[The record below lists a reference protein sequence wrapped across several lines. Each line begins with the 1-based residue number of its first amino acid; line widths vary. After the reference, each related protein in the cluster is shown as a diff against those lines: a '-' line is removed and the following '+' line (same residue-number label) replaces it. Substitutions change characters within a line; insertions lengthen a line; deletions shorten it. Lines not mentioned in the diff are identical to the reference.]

1 MLSGVNSRLA
11 QAEAASK
18 PIQHNEIEEV
28 SAQRKC
34 EDHFVATLTEI
45 GQIKPDQ
52 IKRRLRVDDTFKQSK
67 RELGIVLI
75 LNEKIYVFLVRNWTG
90 NYRPGPDGKFW
101 LKRTEYE
108 ESITVEQI
116 RSPLVELQEQVT
128 LMHNHLT
135 KNGASV
141 TKLQVAGKLVFPNSE
156 IVLDDEVRQNDHI
169 LAGTEQIM
177 AFARGLQ
184 QTWKQYLLA
193 PIIPSYF
200 SGALSYSQLAASR
213 SGLGRAGGWDKLK
226 LVGGRVIDGD
236 YKGCSSIAI
245 ERSKVSNMNFR
256 HNRSS
261 LTGKLYAVA
270 GYTPQV
276 NIDLV
281 KRGGRSGWITGA
293 ELHSTVQIPY
303 NTEICFHFAGEQ
315 KEASIPAN
323 EIESIFLSSK

>member
-1 MLSGVNSRLA
+1 MTFN

-116 RSPLVELQEQVT
+116 KSPLVELQVI
-128 LMHNHLT
+128 T
-135 KNGASV
+135 KCFIVGKLSFSWHEYRTYLSVSLRKIRLGASNFDA
-141 TKLQVAGKLVFPNSE
+141 QS
-156 IVLDDEVRQNDHI
+156 LDKEWR
-169 LAGTEQIM
+169 
-177 AFARGLQ
+177 
-184 QTWKQYLLA
+184 
-193 PIIPSYF
+193 F
-200 SGALSYSQLAASR
+200 S
-213 SGLGRAGGWDKLK
+213 D
-226 LVGGRVIDGD
+226 
-236 YKGCSSIAI
+236 
-245 ERSKVSNMNFR
+245 
-256 HNRSS
+256 
-261 LTGKLYAVA
+261 
-270 GYTPQV
+270 
-276 NIDLV
+276 
-281 KRGGRSGWITGA
+281 
-293 ELHSTVQIPY
+293 
-303 NTEICFHFAGEQ
+303 
-315 KEASIPAN
+315 
-323 EIESIFLSSK
+323 

>member
-1 MLSGVNSRLA
+1 MN

-116 RSPLVELQEQVT
+116 RSPLVELQVIITKLSLSVNCHFAGMNTTNICAYICMVQEQVT

-141 TKLQVAGKLVFPNSE
+141 TKLQVAGKLVFPNGE

-193 PIIPSYF
+193 PITPSYF

-236 YKGCSSIAI
+236 YKGT
-245 ERSKVSNMNFR
+245 NYF
-256 HNRSS
+256 
-261 LTGKLYAVA
+261 LT
-270 GYTPQV
+270 
-276 NIDLV
+276 
-281 KRGGRSGWITGA
+281 
-293 ELHSTVQIPY
+293 
-303 NTEICFHFAGEQ
+303 C
-315 KEASIPAN
+315 
-323 EIESIFLSSK
+323 